1 MLELIFQGFMEWA
14 YGLVL
19 ECWEYFSSALLDIMS
34 LDFAYLETHVPIIN
48 DLMQVL
54 LAAGWA
60 LLIGNLVFQ
69 AVKSM
74 LSGLGFEGEDPK
86 LLFTRTFIFA
96 FLLLASPQICRT
108 GLDITSRIMSALEI
122 PDAVNVTL
130 VDESIFGSLTA
141 AWLLVIICGLII
153 MFKVFRLILEIAE
166 RYVILAMLT
175 ITAPLAFAM
184 GGSRNTSEIFTG
196 WCRMFGSMCVLMAL
210 NVVFFKMLLSVL
222 STIPSGLD
230 VLPWMVLIMT
240 IVKVAKK
247 SDAIVTRI
255 GLNPAITGDN
265 LGVRFP
271 GALTYMVIRGMTSQ
285 VTKAVGKS
293 AGSSGRGASP
303 NTPPG
308 GSGGGPRSGGPAGG
322 RNGPGVSAAGYSHQ
336 SSQQTASQENS
347 FQQGA
352 AQQNTTQQGGAAQ
365 AAPQQAAAREQ
376 SAGVGSVSSQV
387 NQGGDAARQSRKSA
401 VPPGTRRAPSHVK
414 AGSSPMAGAPVAGR
428 PDGTPGTVPGR
439 PDMASGRTP
448 GTVQPGAPAQAT
460 ARQEYRSHPRD
471 ASGKPTGGQPGTA
484 GTAPGS
490 TSRFTHTVA
499 QTAHGGDTSSSVQT
513 SEQNHVSVGQQTRT
527 STPPPSASAPPGA
540 HAPGGPTQQHG
551 SPVSGETRFTHREKT
566 EEHTGQ
572 AQPSSAPQQVSTPPA
587 ASQPGTA
594 GMGTSRFS
602 ERPVH
607 QTQPGRNS
615 PLDVPSQK
623 GPQASSTARQE
634 PREASAPTA
643 PPISGGASR
652 PHPGTA
658 GIPAAGRGAGQS
670 ASAQTRRPASTP
682 TSADSL
688 GGKRPVSTA
697 AASEKGRMA
706 PKGSPGGTLNGAA
719 RSSKQKR
726 GSGHGK

>member
-1 MLELIFQGFMEWA
+1 
-14 YGLVL
+14 
-19 ECWEYFSSALLDIMS
+19 
-34 LDFAYLETHVPIIN
+34 
-48 DLMQVL
+48 
-54 LAAGWA
+54 
-60 LLIGNLVFQ
+60 
-69 AVKSM
+69 
-74 LSGLGFEGEDPK
+74 
-86 LLFTRTFIFA
+86 
-96 FLLLASPQICRT
+96 
-108 GLDITSRIMSALEI
+108 MSALEI

-401 VPPGTRRAPSHVK
+401 VPLVRA
-414 AGSSPMAGAPVAGR
+414 ALPV
-428 PDGTPGTVPGR
+428 
-439 PDMASGRTP
+439 ML
-448 GTVQPGAPAQAT
+448 
-460 ARQEYRSHPRD
+460 
-471 ASGKPTGGQPGTA
+471 
-484 GTAPGS
+484 
-490 TSRFTHTVA
+490 
-499 QTAHGGDTSSSVQT
+499 
-513 SEQNHVSVGQQTRT
+513 
-527 STPPPSASAPPGA
+527 
-540 HAPGGPTQQHG
+540 
-551 SPVSGETRFTHREKT
+551 
-566 EEHTGQ
+566 
-572 AQPSSAPQQVSTPPA
+572 
-587 ASQPGTA
+587 
-594 GMGTSRFS
+594 
-602 ERPVH
+602 RPVRL
-607 QTQPGRNS
+607 PW
-615 PLDVPSQK
+615 
-623 GPQASSTARQE
+623 
-634 PREASAPTA
+634 
-643 PPISGGASR
+643 
-652 PHPGTA
+652 
-658 GIPAAGRGAGQS
+658 
-670 ASAQTRRPASTP
+670 
-682 TSADSL
+682 
-688 GGKRPVSTA
+688 
-697 AASEKGRMA
+697 
-706 PKGSPGGTLNGAA
+706 
-719 RSSKQKR
+719 
-726 GSGHGK
+726 